1 MYIELKDYFGLKKL
15 DDLPALSEFTELD
28 DLTGM
33 LRLSEG
39 QAQVD
44 MVEELKIEHSEI
56 AKHENGETEVQL
68 PVTDNNNLMDD
79 AVIPDTQPER
89 G

>member
-1 MYIELKDYFGLKKL
+1 M
-15 DDLPALSEFTELD
+15 D

-44 MVEELKIEHSEI
+44 MVEELKIEN
-56 AKHENGETEVQL
+56 AEVTAH
-68 PVTDNNNLMDD
+68 PAT
-79 AVIPDTQPER
+79 DTQTPKLISKGAEITDSVTMPAAAPEQVEPH
-89 G
+89 